1 MPNGTATLR
10 GLALLSLL
18 VLSASGC
25 DNNSSAG
32 PTPKPPP
39 PPAGM
44 TSVRLEGRVL
54 DEHNQP
60 VENVGLTAQP
70 WLPARGPA
78 PGATTDDTGSF
89 SFTLDWQTNWA
100 PPLSL
105 DVRREGYEPLSVPV
119 SRAEA
124 SRALLINIY
133 KSLAIGAGES
143 IQATVSLQAYPC
155 GMEPLCRRVGVNAT
169 SGKPI
174 DIEVV
179 PADGQPY
186 AGLALA
192 DQVVDWY
199 ANFPSR
205 VTVSG
210 GDSVWIAVRQPGR
223 VNVIATGR

>member
-18 VLSASGC
+18 VLPASGC
-25 DNNSSAG
+25 DNNGVAG
-32 PTPKPPP
+32 PTPPPPP

-54 DEHNQP
+54 DERNQP
-60 VENVGLTAQP
+60 VEGASLRANP
-70 WLPARGPA
+70 WSPARGPA
-78 PGATTDDTGSF
+78 PGTTTDETGSF
-89 SFTLDWQTNWA
+89 SLTLEWQANWA

-105 DVRREGYEPLSVPV
+105 AVDREGYESFIVPV
-119 SRAEA
+119 PAAEA
-124 SRALLINIY
+124 SRALLISIY
-133 KSLAIGAGES
+133 RSLTISPGES
-143 IQATVSLQAYPC
+143 IQTTVSLPSYPC
-155 GMEPLCRRVGVNAT
+155 ALEPLCRRVGVNAP